1 MIGMSFFS
9 FLALLLVSVIVSAI
23 LHYGFKYYVTP
34 GPWSFCSK
42 VIVGWIGAWFGSPVF
57 GRWFAGLQ
65 YEEVY
70 FIPAILGSAALLIVA
85 IDLTKMRTGK
95 K

>member
-9 FLALLLVSVIVSAI
+9 FLALLIVSVIVSAI